1 MSRRVT
7 LKEDLELDELIQRE
21 QELVRLQNEYAK
33 LPQKL
38 AQEER
43 DRQNTM
49 PPLEEIEERK
59 RRKNH
64 ENTISR
70 GEATNIMRDQSRSV
84 LLLIALLAAIGSLVW
99 WGVKLMQ
106 QGISMISFKPQG
118 QPRSFE
124 VGPGKKVDLVD
135 GEEVESLIF
144 TKWMVMIPTVTKFR
158 IIRQSDPKPTIIE
171 SVGFQIAISDKGK
184 NDWTF
189 IDGSGL
195 TVNDLRMLFPTLPQD
210 IEFPPLVKRESR

>member
-106 QGISMISFKPQG
+106 G
-118 QPRSFE
+118 
-124 VGPGKKVDLVD
+124 
-135 GEEVESLIF
+135 
-144 TKWMVMIPTVTKFR
+144 
-158 IIRQSDPKPTIIE
+158 
-171 SVGFQIAISDKGK
+171 
-184 NDWTF
+184 
-189 IDGSGL
+189 
-195 TVNDLRMLFPTLPQD
+195 
-210 IEFPPLVKRESR
+210 

>member
-64 ENTISR
+64 ENTI
-70 GEATNIMRDQSRSV
+70 
-84 LLLIALLAAIGSLVW
+84 
-99 WGVKLMQ
+99 
-106 QGISMISFKPQG
+106 
-118 QPRSFE
+118 
-124 VGPGKKVDLVD
+124 
-135 GEEVESLIF
+135 
-144 TKWMVMIPTVTKFR
+144 
-158 IIRQSDPKPTIIE
+158 
-171 SVGFQIAISDKGK
+171 
-184 NDWTF
+184 
-189 IDGSGL
+189 
-195 TVNDLRMLFPTLPQD
+195 
-210 IEFPPLVKRESR
+210 

>member
-70 GEATNIMRDQSRSV
+70 GEAANIMRDQSRSV

-106 QGISMISFKPQG
+106 G
-118 QPRSFE
+118 
-124 VGPGKKVDLVD
+124 
-135 GEEVESLIF
+135 
-144 TKWMVMIPTVTKFR
+144 
-158 IIRQSDPKPTIIE
+158 
-171 SVGFQIAISDKGK
+171 
-184 NDWTF
+184 
-189 IDGSGL
+189 
-195 TVNDLRMLFPTLPQD
+195 
-210 IEFPPLVKRESR
+210 

>member
-7 LKEDLELDELIQRE
+7 LKEDLELDELLQRE

-70 GEATNIMRDQSRSV
+70 REATNIMRDQSRSV
-84 LLLIALLAAIGSLVW
+84 LLLFALLAAIGSLIW

-106 QGISMISFKPQG
+106 G
-118 QPRSFE
+118 
-124 VGPGKKVDLVD
+124 
-135 GEEVESLIF
+135 
-144 TKWMVMIPTVTKFR
+144 
-158 IIRQSDPKPTIIE
+158 
-171 SVGFQIAISDKGK
+171 
-184 NDWTF
+184 
-189 IDGSGL
+189 
-195 TVNDLRMLFPTLPQD
+195 
-210 IEFPPLVKRESR
+210 

>member
-1 MSRRVT
+1 MSRRAP

-64 ENTISR
+64 EHTISR
-70 GEATNIMRDQSRSV
+70 GQATNIMRDQSRSV
-84 LLLIALLAAIGSLVW
+84 LLLFALLAAIGSLIW

-106 QGISMISFKPQG
+106 G
-118 QPRSFE
+118 
-124 VGPGKKVDLVD
+124 
-135 GEEVESLIF
+135 
-144 TKWMVMIPTVTKFR
+144 
-158 IIRQSDPKPTIIE
+158 
-171 SVGFQIAISDKGK
+171 
-184 NDWTF
+184 
-189 IDGSGL
+189 
-195 TVNDLRMLFPTLPQD
+195 
-210 IEFPPLVKRESR
+210 